1 MVKNMEVLQK
11 LIKHSYDPVMPLFS
25 IYLVECAPVYCRA
38 TFTPMFIAPLFRT
51 DKIWKQSK
59 CSMTDEWIKKMWYIY
74 TMEFYLA
81 IEKNKIVLFAG
92 KWMELE
98 NFMLGSMS
106 LAHMCSLM
114 CGS

>member
-1 MVKNMEVLQK
+1 
-11 LIKHSYDPVMPLFS
+11 
-25 IYLVECAPVYCRA
+25 
-38 TFTPMFIAPLFRT
+38 
-51 DKIWKQSK
+51 
-59 CSMTDEWIKKMWYIY
+59 MTDEWIKKMWYIY
-74 TMEFYLA
+74 IMEFYLA